1 MKRSIKT
8 LLIALGVAAIA
19 TLSIGGMALADDGDV
34 TTTPANCGNSEL
46 RAGNRY
52 GAVSQETVTDLLG
65 MTTEELQALRLE
77 GNSLA
82 AIAESK
88 GITVDELVAAI
99 METKTEAVE
108 ARVAA
113 GTLTQEQADL
123 MLQQMEQRTIEAVN
137 RTTTGPAEWSRG
149 GNGSGG
155 GNGTCQ
161 GAMAGKGGRGL
172 GARAGIG
179 GMSRLGNTSAW

>member
-1 MKRSIKT
+1 MKRSIKIIG
-8 LLIALGVAAIA
+8 IALGVATMA

-34 TTTPANCGNSEL
+34 SPTPANCGNYEL

-52 GAVSQETVTDLLG
+52 GAVSEITVSDLLG
-65 MTTEELQALRLE
+65 MTAEELHALRLE

-99 METKTEAVE
+99 MAAKTDAVE

-113 GTLTQEQADL
+113 GTLTREQADL
-123 MLQQMEQRTIEAVN
+123 MLQQMNQRTIEAVN
-137 RTTTGPAEWSRG
+137 RTATGPAEWSMGAR
-149 GNGSGG
+149 G

-161 GAMAGKGGRGL
+161 GTGARTGGRGGM
-172 GARAGIG
+172 GA
-179 GMSRLGNTSAW
+179 GMRSGTTNQLGNAISR